1 MTESQESEERNEIK
15 TQENNLPR
23 SSFPSLTSRPNIV
36 INNDMKYF
44 KNELLKEMKKIKQEL
59 FVKFSEYSLQL
70 NEKIKQASIDNEQ
83 LDQKIEYISKN
94 IDDKI
99 TSFLNE
105 KNKYNFDRIISD
117 LKDNIMTNDIKIQ
130 TMREELRQHKEQ
142 YEEVVKSNIYY
153 QGMIGSGCKYRNM
166 HQFIDF
172 LLSSLNELNS
182 TNNQKASEM
191 RLYKTKV
198 ENIFHNIN
206 GQLND
211 ITFGYKSYINQCMKD
226 YETKISSQLRIYDEK
241 FLELKTHDLENKKG
255 IEKKLSD
262 YDEKY
267 KTLDKLENN
276 ININNEKL
284 LEDIKL
290 SNNNLEKK
298 MELYQQ
304 EFDEMKSKFQ
314 ELLKYNKEI
323 KSKLNSLNLFSK
335 KKIIN
340 KDEAKNED
348 YLFNNDILNSEFD
361 MGNKKYKNQS
371 TETLGVNYNEKKEN
385 SKNVNNNNISRIYLK
400 IGGRKYSKDSRK
412 ILKNERLEKFKYIYE
427 NENNNYDN
435 KLFNKSLD
443 STQSINQENNKNEH
457 TRIRSSIPGIHTNK
471 KKLKN
476 KIDNY
481 SSKDLYN
488 TGLFVNFN
496 SKCEEDNY
504 INNLKNNALCL
515 KLLEKGIK
523 LDLSKSTINPGEYFL
538 SSKNMQKKKLKNNHK
553 DKNFFNMSFNKK
565 RESNY
570 DGDKYHEYINK
581 GDNDILF
588 AINNPDNG
596 LIFRNPNSKLKIKN
610 LSAIE

>member
-23 SSFPSLTSRPNIV
+23 SSFPSLTSRPNIA

-255 IEKKLSD
+255 IESKLSD

-304 EFDEMKSKFQ
+304 EFDEIKTKFQ
-314 ELLKYNKEI
+314 ELLKYNEEI

-340 KDEAKNED
+340 KDETKNED

-371 TETLGVNYNEKKEN
+371 TETLGVNYSEKKEN

-435 KLFNKSLD
+435 NLFNKSLD
-443 STQSINQENNKNEH
+443 STQSINQENNKNEY

-523 LDLSKSTINPGEYFL
+523 IDLSKSTINPGEYFL

>member
-23 SSFPSLTSRPNIV
+23 SSFPALTSRPNIA

-255 IEKKLSD
+255 IERKLND

-304 EFDEMKSKFQ
+304 EFDEIKTKFQ

-335 KKIIN
+335 KKLLIKMKQKMKI
-340 KDEAKNED
+340 
-348 YLFNNDILNSEFD
+348 
-361 MGNKKYKNQS
+361 
-371 TETLGVNYNEKKEN
+371 
-385 SKNVNNNNISRIYLK
+385 IYL
-400 IGGRKYSKDSRK
+400 IM
-412 ILKNERLEKFKYIYE
+412 IY
-427 NENNNYDN
+427 
-435 KLFNKSLD
+435 
-443 STQSINQENNKNEH
+443 
-457 TRIRSSIPGIHTNK
+457 
-471 KKLKN
+471 
-476 KIDNY
+476 
-481 SSKDLYN
+481 
-488 TGLFVNFN
+488 
-496 SKCEEDNY
+496 
-504 INNLKNNALCL
+504 
-515 KLLEKGIK
+515 
-523 LDLSKSTINPGEYFL
+523 
-538 SSKNMQKKKLKNNHK
+538 
-553 DKNFFNMSFNKK
+553 
-565 RESNY
+565 
-570 DGDKYHEYINK
+570 
-581 GDNDILF
+581 
-588 AINNPDNG
+588 
-596 LIFRNPNSKLKIKN
+596 
-610 LSAIE
+610 

>member
-23 SSFPSLTSRPNIV
+23 SSFPSLTSRPNIA

-255 IEKKLSD
+255 IESKLSD

-304 EFDEMKSKFQ
+304 EFDEMKTKFQ
-314 ELLKYNKEI
+314 ELLKYNEEI

-340 KDEAKNED
+340 KDDAKNED

-371 TETLGVNYNEKKEN
+371 TETLGVNYSEKKEN

-443 STQSINQENNKNEH
+443 STQSINQENNKNEY

-523 LDLSKSTINPGEYFL
+523 IDLSKSTINPGEYFL

>member
-23 SSFPSLTSRPNIV
+23 SSFPALTSRPNIA

-172 LLSSLNELNS
+172 LISSLNELNS

-304 EFDEMKSKFQ
+304 EFDEMKTKFQ

-371 TETLGVNYNEKKEN
+371 TETLGVNYSEKKEN

-443 STQSINQENNKNEH
+443 STQSINQENNKNEY

-523 LDLSKSTINPGEYFL
+523 IDLSKSTINPGEYFL

-588 AINNPDNG
+588 AINNPNNG

>member
-23 SSFPSLTSRPNIV
+23 SSFPALTSRPNIA

-172 LLSSLNELNS
+172 LISSLNELNS

-255 IEKKLSD
+255 IESKLSD

-304 EFDEMKSKFQ
+304 EFDEIKTKFQ

-371 TETLGVNYNEKKEN
+371 TETLGVNYSEKKEN
-385 SKNVNNNNISRIYLK
+385 SKNVNNNNISKIYLK

-443 STQSINQENNKNEH
+443 STQSINQENNKNEY
-457 TRIRSSIPGIHTNK
+457 TRIKSSIPGIHTNK

-523 LDLSKSTINPGEYFL
+523 IDLSKSTINPGEYFL

>member
-23 SSFPSLTSRPNIV
+23 SSFPALTSRPNIA

-255 IEKKLSD
+255 IESKLSD

-304 EFDEMKSKFQ
+304 EFDEIKTKFQ
-314 ELLKYNKEI
+314 ELLKYNEEI

-340 KDEAKNED
+340 KDETKNED

-371 TETLGVNYNEKKEN
+371 TETLGVNYSEKKEN

-443 STQSINQENNKNEH
+443 STQSINQENNKNEY
-457 TRIRSSIPGIHTNK
+457 TRIKSSIPGIHTNK

-523 LDLSKSTINPGEYFL
+523 IDLSKSTINPGEYFL

>member
-23 SSFPSLTSRPNIV
+23 SSFPALTSRPNIA

-304 EFDEMKSKFQ
+304 EFDEIKTKFQ

-371 TETLGVNYNEKKEN
+371 TETLGVNYSEKKEN

-443 STQSINQENNKNEH
+443 STQSINQENNKNEY

-523 LDLSKSTINPGEYFL
+523 IDLSKSTINPGEYFL

>member
-23 SSFPSLTSRPNIV
+23 SSFPSLTSRPNIA

-255 IEKKLSD
+255 IESKLSD

-304 EFDEMKSKFQ
+304 EFDEIKTKFQ
-314 ELLKYNKEI
+314 ELLKYNEEI

-340 KDEAKNED
+340 KDETKNED

-371 TETLGVNYNEKKEN
+371 TETLGVNYSEKKEN
-385 SKNVNNNNISRIYLK
+385 SKNVNNNNISKIYLK

-443 STQSINQENNKNEH
+443 STQSINQENNKNEY

>member
-23 SSFPSLTSRPNIV
+23 SSFPALTSRPNIA

-255 IEKKLSD
+255 IESKLSD

-304 EFDEMKSKFQ
+304 EFDEMKTKFQ

-348 YLFNNDILNSEFD
+348 YLFNNDMLNSEFD

-371 TETLGVNYNEKKEN
+371 TETLGANYSEKKEN
-385 SKNVNNNNISRIYLK
+385 SKNVNNNNISKIYLK

-443 STQSINQENNKNEH
+443 STQSINQENNKNEY

-515 KLLEKGIK
+515 KLLENGIK

-538 SSKNMQKKKLKNNHK
+538 SSKNMKKKKLKNNHK

>member
-23 SSFPSLTSRPNIV
+23 SSFPSLTSRPNIA

-172 LLSSLNELNS
+172 LISSLNELNS

-255 IEKKLSD
+255 IERKLND

-304 EFDEMKSKFQ
+304 EFDEMKTKFQ

-340 KDEAKNED
+340 KDETKIED

-371 TETLGVNYNEKKEN
+371 TETLGVNYSEKKEN
-385 SKNVNNNNISRIYLK
+385 SKNVNNNNISKIYLK

-443 STQSINQENNKNEH
+443 STQSINQENNKNEY
-457 TRIRSSIPGIHTNK
+457 TRIKSSIPGIHTNK

-596 LIFRNPNSKLKIKN
+596 LIFRNHNSKLKIKN

>member
-23 SSFPSLTSRPNIV
+23 SSFPALTSRPNIA

-172 LLSSLNELNS
+172 LISSLNELNS

-255 IEKKLSD
+255 IERKLSD

-267 KTLDKLENN
+267 KTLDKLQNN

-304 EFDEMKSKFQ
+304 EFDEMKTKFQ

-340 KDEAKNED
+340 KDETKNED

-371 TETLGVNYNEKKEN
+371 TETLGVNYSEKKEN
-385 SKNVNNNNISRIYLK
+385 SKNVNNNNISKIYLK

-443 STQSINQENNKNEH
+443 STQSINQENNKNEY
-457 TRIRSSIPGIHTNK
+457 TRIKSSIPGIHTNK

>member
-23 SSFPSLTSRPNIV
+23 SSFPSLTSRPNIA

-255 IEKKLSD
+255 IESKLSD

-304 EFDEMKSKFQ
+304 EFDEMKTKFQ

-340 KDEAKNED
+340 KDETKNED

-371 TETLGVNYNEKKEN
+371 TETLGVNYSEKKEN

-443 STQSINQENNKNEH
+443 STQSINQENNKNEY

-523 LDLSKSTINPGEYFL
+523 IDLSKSTINPGEYFL

>member
-23 SSFPSLTSRPNIV
+23 SSFPALTSRPNIA

-255 IEKKLSD
+255 IERKLSD

-304 EFDEMKSKFQ
+304 EFDEIKTKFQ
-314 ELLKYNKEI
+314 ELLKYNEEI

-371 TETLGVNYNEKKEN
+371 TETLGVNYSEKKEN

-443 STQSINQENNKNEH
+443 STQSINQENNKNEY
-457 TRIRSSIPGIHTNK
+457 TRIKSSIPGIHTNK

-523 LDLSKSTINPGEYFL
+523 IDLSKSTINPGEYFL

>member
-23 SSFPSLTSRPNIV
+23 SSFPALTSRPNIA

-304 EFDEMKSKFQ
+304 EFDEIKTKFQ

-340 KDEAKNED
+340 KDETKNED

-371 TETLGVNYNEKKEN
+371 TETLGVNYSEKKEN

-443 STQSINQENNKNEH
+443 STQSINQENNKNEY

>member
-23 SSFPSLTSRPNIV
+23 SSFPSLTSRPNIA

-304 EFDEMKSKFQ
+304 EFDEMKTKFQ

-371 TETLGVNYNEKKEN
+371 TETLGVNYSEKKEN
-385 SKNVNNNNISRIYLK
+385 SKNVNNNNISKIYLK

-443 STQSINQENNKNEH
+443 STQSINQENNKNEY
-457 TRIRSSIPGIHTNK
+457 TRIKSSIPGIHTNK

-523 LDLSKSTINPGEYFL
+523 IDLSKSTINPGEYFL

>member
-23 SSFPSLTSRPNIV
+23 SSFPALTSRPNIA

-172 LLSSLNELNS
+172 LISSLNELNS

-304 EFDEMKSKFQ
+304 EFDEMKTKFQ

-340 KDEAKNED
+340 KDETKIED

-371 TETLGVNYNEKKEN
+371 TETLGVNYSEKKEN

-443 STQSINQENNKNEH
+443 STQSINQENNKNEY

-523 LDLSKSTINPGEYFL
+523 IDLSKSTINPGEYFL

>member
-23 SSFPSLTSRPNIV
+23 SSFPALTSRPNIA

-304 EFDEMKSKFQ
+304 EFDEMKTKFQ

-348 YLFNNDILNSEFD
+348 YLCNNDILNSEFD

-371 TETLGVNYNEKKEN
+371 TETLGVNYSEKKEN

-443 STQSINQENNKNEH
+443 STQSINQENNKNEY

-588 AINNPDNG
+588 AINNPNNG

>member
-23 SSFPSLTSRPNIV
+23 SSFPALTSRPNIA

-304 EFDEMKSKFQ
+304 EFDEMKTKFQ

-371 TETLGVNYNEKKEN
+371 TETLGVNYSEKKEN

-443 STQSINQENNKNEH
+443 STQSINQENNKNEY
-457 TRIRSSIPGIHTNK
+457 TRIKSSIPGIHTNK

>member
-23 SSFPSLTSRPNIV
+23 SSFPALTSRPNIA

-172 LLSSLNELNS
+172 LISSLNELNS

-304 EFDEMKSKFQ
+304 EFDEMKTKFQ

-371 TETLGVNYNEKKEN
+371 TETLGVNYSEKKEN
-385 SKNVNNNNISRIYLK
+385 SKNVNNNNISKIYLK

-443 STQSINQENNKNEH
+443 STQSINQENNKNEY
-457 TRIRSSIPGIHTNK
+457 TRIKSSIPGIHTNK

-523 LDLSKSTINPGEYFL
+523 IDLSKSTINPGEYFL

>member
-23 SSFPSLTSRPNIV
+23 SSFPSLTSRPNIA

-130 TMREELRQHKEQ
+130 TMREELRQHKDQ

-304 EFDEMKSKFQ
+304 EFDEIKTKFQ
-314 ELLKYNKEI
+314 ELLKYNEEI

-340 KDEAKNED
+340 KDETKNED

-371 TETLGVNYNEKKEN
+371 TETLGVNYSEKKEN

-443 STQSINQENNKNEH
+443 STQSINQENNKNEY

>member
-23 SSFPSLTSRPNIV
+23 SSFPSLTSRPNIA

-255 IEKKLSD
+255 IESKLSD

-304 EFDEMKSKFQ
+304 EFDEMKTKFQ
-314 ELLKYNKEI
+314 ELLKYNEEI

-340 KDEAKNED
+340 KDETKNED

-371 TETLGVNYNEKKEN
+371 TETLGVNYSEKKEN

-443 STQSINQENNKNEH
+443 STQSINQENNKNEY
-457 TRIRSSIPGIHTNK
+457 TRVKSSIPGIHTNK

-523 LDLSKSTINPGEYFL
+523 IDLSKSTINPGEYFL

>member
-1 MTESQESEERNEIK
+1 
-15 TQENNLPR
+15 
-23 SSFPSLTSRPNIV
+23 
-36 INNDMKYF
+36 
-44 KNELLKEMKKIKQEL
+44 
-59 FVKFSEYSLQL
+59 
-70 NEKIKQASIDNEQ
+70 
-83 LDQKIEYISKN
+83 
-94 IDDKI
+94 
-99 TSFLNE
+99 
-105 KNKYNFDRIISD
+105 
-117 LKDNIMTNDIKIQ
+117 
-130 TMREELRQHKEQ
+130 
-142 YEEVVKSNIYY
+142 
-153 QGMIGSGCKYRNM
+153 
-166 HQFIDF
+166 
-172 LLSSLNELNS
+172 
-182 TNNQKASEM
+182 
-191 RLYKTKV
+191 
-198 ENIFHNIN
+198 
-206 GQLND
+206 
-211 ITFGYKSYINQCMKD
+211 MKD

-304 EFDEMKSKFQ
+304 EFDEIKTKFQ

-340 KDEAKNED
+340 KDETKNED

-371 TETLGVNYNEKKEN
+371 TETLGVNYSEKKEN
-385 SKNVNNNNISRIYLK
+385 SKNVNNNNISKIYLK

-443 STQSINQENNKNEH
+443 STQSINQENNKNEY
-457 TRIRSSIPGIHTNK
+457 TRIKSSIPGIHTNK

>member
-23 SSFPSLTSRPNIV
+23 SSFPALTSRPNIA

-172 LLSSLNELNS
+172 LISSLNELNS

-241 FLELKTHDLENKKG
+241 FVELKTHDLENKKE
-255 IEKKLSD
+255 IERKLSD

-304 EFDEMKSKFQ
+304 EFDEMKTKFQ

-340 KDEAKNED
+340 KDDAKNED

-371 TETLGVNYNEKKEN
+371 TETLGVNYSEKKEN

-443 STQSINQENNKNEH
+443 STQSINQENNKNEY
-457 TRIRSSIPGIHTNK
+457 TRIKSSIPGIHTNK

>member
-23 SSFPSLTSRPNIV
+23 SSFPSLTSRPNIA

-304 EFDEMKSKFQ
+304 EFDEMKTKFQ

-340 KDEAKNED
+340 KDETKNED

-371 TETLGVNYNEKKEN
+371 TETLGVNYSEKKEN
-385 SKNVNNNNISRIYLK
+385 SKNVNNNNISKIYLK

-443 STQSINQENNKNEH
+443 STQSINQENNKNEY

-523 LDLSKSTINPGEYFL
+523 IDLSKSTINPGEYFL

>member
-23 SSFPSLTSRPNIV
+23 SSFPSLTSRPNIA

-172 LLSSLNELNS
+172 LISSLNELNS

-304 EFDEMKSKFQ
+304 EFDEMKTKFQ

-340 KDEAKNED
+340 KDETKNED

-371 TETLGVNYNEKKEN
+371 TETLGVNYSEKKEN

-412 ILKNERLEKFKYIYE
+412 ILKNERLEKFKNIYE

-443 STQSINQENNKNEH
+443 STQSINQENNKNEY
-457 TRIRSSIPGIHTNK
+457 TRIKSSIPGIHTNK

>member
-23 SSFPSLTSRPNIV
+23 SSFPALTSRPNIA

-172 LLSSLNELNS
+172 LISSLNELNS

-255 IEKKLSD
+255 IESKLSD

-304 EFDEMKSKFQ
+304 EFDEMKTKFQ

-323 KSKLNSLNLFSK
+323 KTKLNSLNLFSK

-340 KDEAKNED
+340 KDDAKNED
-348 YLFNNDILNSEFD
+348 YLFNNDMLNSEFD

-371 TETLGVNYNEKKEN
+371 TETLGVNYSEKKEN

-443 STQSINQENNKNEH
+443 STQSINQENNKNEY

-523 LDLSKSTINPGEYFL
+523 IDLSKSTINPGEYFL
-538 SSKNMQKKKLKNNHK
+538 SSKNMQKKKMKNNHK

>member
-23 SSFPSLTSRPNIV
+23 SSFPALTSRPNIA

-304 EFDEMKSKFQ
+304 EFDEMKTKFQ

-371 TETLGVNYNEKKEN
+371 TETLGVNYSEKKEN

-400 IGGRKYSKDSRK
+400 IGGRKYSKDSKK

-443 STQSINQENNKNEH
+443 STQSINQENNKNEY
-457 TRIRSSIPGIHTNK
+457 TRIKSSIPGIHTNK

-523 LDLSKSTINPGEYFL
+523 IDLSKSTINPGEYFL
-538 SSKNMQKKKLKNNHK
+538 SSKNMQKKKMKNNHK
-553 DKNFFNMSFNKK
+553 DKNYFNMSFNKK

>member
-23 SSFPSLTSRPNIV
+23 SSFPALTSRPNIA

-304 EFDEMKSKFQ
+304 EFDEMKTKFQ

-371 TETLGVNYNEKKEN
+371 TETLGVNYSEKKEN
-385 SKNVNNNNISRIYLK
+385 SKNVNNNNISKIYLK

-412 ILKNERLEKFKYIYE
+412 ILKNERLEKFKYICE

-443 STQSINQENNKNEH
+443 STQSINQENNKNEY
-457 TRIRSSIPGIHTNK
+457 TRIKSSIPGIHTNK

-523 LDLSKSTINPGEYFL
+523 IDLSKSTINPGEYFL

>member
-23 SSFPSLTSRPNIV
+23 SSFPALTSRPNIA

-304 EFDEMKSKFQ
+304 EFDEMKTKFQ

-340 KDEAKNED
+340 KDETKNED

-371 TETLGVNYNEKKEN
+371 TETLGVNYSEKKEN

-443 STQSINQENNKNEH
+443 STQSINQENNKNEY
-457 TRIRSSIPGIHTNK
+457 TRIKSSIPGIHTNK

-523 LDLSKSTINPGEYFL
+523 IDLSKSTINPGEYFL
-538 SSKNMQKKKLKNNHK
+538 SSKNMKKKKLKNNHK

>member
-23 SSFPSLTSRPNIV
+23 SSFPALTSRPNIA

-172 LLSSLNELNS
+172 LISSLNELNS

-255 IEKKLSD
+255 IERKLSD

-304 EFDEMKSKFQ
+304 EFDEMKTKFQ

-348 YLFNNDILNSEFD
+348 YLFNNDMLNSEFD

-371 TETLGVNYNEKKEN
+371 TETLGVNYSEKKEN

-443 STQSINQENNKNEH
+443 STQSINQENNKNEY
-457 TRIRSSIPGIHTNK
+457 TRIKSSIPGIHTNK

-523 LDLSKSTINPGEYFL
+523 IDLSKSTINPGEYFL

>member
-23 SSFPSLTSRPNIV
+23 SSFPALTSRPNIA

-172 LLSSLNELNS
+172 LISSLNELNS

-304 EFDEMKSKFQ
+304 EFDEIKTKFQ
-314 ELLKYNKEI
+314 ELLKYNEEI

-340 KDEAKNED
+340 KDETKNED

-371 TETLGVNYNEKKEN
+371 TETLGVNYSEKKEN

-443 STQSINQENNKNEH
+443 STQSINQENNKNEY
-457 TRIRSSIPGIHTNK
+457 TRIKSSIPGIHTNK

-523 LDLSKSTINPGEYFL
+523 IDLSKSTINPGEYFL

>member
-23 SSFPSLTSRPNIV
+23 SSFPALTSRPNIA

-226 YETKISSQLRIYDEK
+226 YENKISSQLRM
-241 FLELKTHDLENKKG
+241 N
-255 IEKKLSD
+255 
-262 YDEKY
+262 
-267 KTLDKLENN
+267 
-276 ININNEKL
+276 
-284 LEDIKL
+284 
-290 SNNNLEKK
+290 
-298 MELYQQ
+298 
-304 EFDEMKSKFQ
+304 
-314 ELLKYNKEI
+314 
-323 KSKLNSLNLFSK
+323 
-335 KKIIN
+335 
-340 KDEAKNED
+340 
-348 YLFNNDILNSEFD
+348 
-361 MGNKKYKNQS
+361 
-371 TETLGVNYNEKKEN
+371 
-385 SKNVNNNNISRIYLK
+385 
-400 IGGRKYSKDSRK
+400 
-412 ILKNERLEKFKYIYE
+412 
-427 NENNNYDN
+427 
-435 KLFNKSLD
+435 
-443 STQSINQENNKNEH
+443 
-457 TRIRSSIPGIHTNK
+457 
-471 KKLKN
+471 
-476 KIDNY
+476 
-481 SSKDLYN
+481 
-488 TGLFVNFN
+488 
-496 SKCEEDNY
+496 
-504 INNLKNNALCL
+504 
-515 KLLEKGIK
+515 
-523 LDLSKSTINPGEYFL
+523 
-538 SSKNMQKKKLKNNHK
+538 
-553 DKNFFNMSFNKK
+553 
-565 RESNY
+565 
-570 DGDKYHEYINK
+570 
-581 GDNDILF
+581 
-588 AINNPDNG
+588 
-596 LIFRNPNSKLKIKN
+596 
-610 LSAIE
+610 

>member
-23 SSFPSLTSRPNIV
+23 SSFPALTSRPNIA

-172 LLSSLNELNS
+172 LISSLNELNS

-304 EFDEMKSKFQ
+304 EFDEMKTKFQ

-371 TETLGVNYNEKKEN
+371 TETLGVNYSEKKEN

-443 STQSINQENNKNEH
+443 STQSINQENNKNEY

-523 LDLSKSTINPGEYFL
+523 IDLSKSTINPGEYFL

>member
-23 SSFPSLTSRPNIV
+23 SSFPSLTSRPNIA

-255 IEKKLSD
+255 IERKLSD

-267 KTLDKLENN
+267 KTLNKLENN

-304 EFDEMKSKFQ
+304 EFDEIKTKFQ
-314 ELLKYNKEI
+314 ELLKYNEEI

-340 KDEAKNED
+340 KDETKNED

-371 TETLGVNYNEKKEN
+371 TETLGVNYSEKKEN

-443 STQSINQENNKNEH
+443 STQSINQENNKNEY
-457 TRIRSSIPGIHTNK
+457 TRIKSSIPGIHTNK

-523 LDLSKSTINPGEYFL
+523 IDLSKSTINPGEYFL
-538 SSKNMQKKKLKNNHK
+538 SSKNMKKKKLKNNHK

>member
-23 SSFPSLTSRPNIV
+23 SSFPSLTSRPNIA

-255 IEKKLSD
+255 IERKLSD

-304 EFDEMKSKFQ
+304 EFDEIKTKFQ

-371 TETLGVNYNEKKEN
+371 TETLGVNYSEKKEN

-443 STQSINQENNKNEH
+443 STQSINQENNKNEY
-457 TRIRSSIPGIHTNK
+457 TRIKSSIPGIHTNK

>member
-23 SSFPSLTSRPNIV
+23 SSFPALTSRPNIA

-304 EFDEMKSKFQ
+304 EFDEMKTKFQ

-371 TETLGVNYNEKKEN
+371 TETLGVNYSEKKEN

-457 TRIRSSIPGIHTNK
+457 TRIRSSIPGIHTKK

-523 LDLSKSTINPGEYFL
+523 IDLSKSTINPGEYFL

-553 DKNFFNMSFNKK
+553 DKNYFNMSFNKK